1 MKFDDLDAKM
11 RLYETAHDVSVLPEM
26 YMVARIDG
34 RSFTRLTKDVH
45 KFKAPFDEKFRDLM
59 VETVKHLMTCGFNV
73 IYGYTE
79 SDEISLLFDFNE
91 TTFSR
96 KHRKYNSI
104 LAGEASAKFSLLL
117 GSLAAF
123 DCRMCELPNKSL
135 VMDYFRWRSEDALR
149 NALNAHCYW
158 KLRSE
163 QFTQRQATKKI
174 EHLSRAEKN
183 ELLFGYGI
191 NFNELPSWQKRGVG
205 IYWEEVE
212 KEGFNPKT
220 QETVLTKRR
229 QLKTDFELPMKDA
242 YDAFIAGLVG

>member
-1 MKFDDLDAKM
+1 
-11 RLYETAHDVSVLPEM
+11 
-26 YMVARIDG
+26 
-34 RSFTRLTKDVH
+34 
-45 KFKAPFDEKFRDLM
+45 M
-59 VETVKHLMTCGFNV
+59 VETVKHLMTCGFSV
-73 IYGYTE
+73 VYGYTE
-79 SDEISLLFDFNE
+79 SDEISLLFDLNE
-91 TTFSR
+91 MTFSR

-117 GSLAAF
+117 GDIGAF

-135 VMDYFRWRSEDALR
+135 VVDYFRWRSEDALR

-242 YDAFIAGLVG
+242 YDAFIAGLVS